1 MNTLFNQEDKLFM
14 IRKELMGIY
23 NEDFNCYKIESKQK
37 YHKKAACRLLRNKN
51 MELIEVY
58 KKFMHKYRDDPDYA
72 ETESDC
78 D

>member
-1 MNTLFNQEDKLFM
+1 MNTLFNPEDKLFM
-14 IRKELMGIY
+14 IRKELMNIY
-23 NEDFNCYKIESKQK
+23 NEDFNGYKVAFKKK
-37 YHKKAACRLLRNKN
+37 YHKKGNCKLLRNKN

-58 KKFMHKYRDDPDYA
+58 KKFMHKYRDDPDYV